1 MFEQRGSRY
10 EAEVPSRCEG
20 STLYR
25 LPESESCGLVPV
37 CFLYILC
44 GRLWDGINNR
54 VKEIDDENVW
64 ISPAQPFNILHVRAT
79 PQYIAMFD
87 AAATLTT

>member
-10 EAEVPSRCEG
+10 EAEVLSRCEG

-44 GRLWDGINNR
+44 RRLWDGINNR
-54 VKEIDDENVW
+54 VKEIDDENVLDLA
-64 ISPAQPFNILHVRAT
+64 SSTFQHPSCQG
-79 PQYIAMFD
+79 Y
-87 AAATLTT
+87 TTIHRYV